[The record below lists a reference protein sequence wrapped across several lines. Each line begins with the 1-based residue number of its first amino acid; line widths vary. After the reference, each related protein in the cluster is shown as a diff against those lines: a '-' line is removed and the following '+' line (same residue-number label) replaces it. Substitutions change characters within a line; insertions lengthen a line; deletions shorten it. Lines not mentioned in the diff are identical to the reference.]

1 LAIGS
6 LNVQLERMSLLSCE
20 PPSTQFTLEQCEE
33 IAANGGLFK
42 SVDDLDG
49 DGLKDLLETAVGKTS
64 DGRQVA
70 VLIVSSPGDAREH
83 QLFLQEGPGFSA
95 LFHTGE
101 RISWFTCMEC
111 GHGFEVSADPS
122 THRIRLVGDGYIDE
136 PEIRQRATGSAP
148 ATSDLDAD
156 KAWELSQKAE
166 TVALDAVQ
174 RRYGKEIRPEGE
186 LDEAVAYQ
194 KDVFQT
200 QVDRLVRSALPE
212 AESEATSTVTL
223 RIIHSQ
229 EAGLSEAIET
239 VCVPDI
245 MKGPVDAAGI
255 ERCENA
261 TREGFVHAYQRR
273 QQLEAR

>member
-1 LAIGS
+1 
-6 LNVQLERMSLLSCE
+6 
-20 PPSTQFTLEQCEE
+20 
-33 IAANGGLFK
+33 
-42 SVDDLDG
+42 
-49 DGLKDLLETAVGKTS
+49 
-64 DGRQVA
+64 
-70 VLIVSSPGDAREH
+70 
-83 QLFLQEGPGFSA
+83 
-95 LFHTGE
+95 
-101 RISWFTCMEC
+101 MEC

-136 PEIRQRATGSAP
+136 TEAHQRATGSAP
-148 ATSDLDAD
+148 AISDLDAD
-156 KAWELSQKAE
+156 KAWELSQKAA

-174 RRYGKEIRPEGE
+174 RRYGKEIRPEGKLE
-186 LDEAVAYQ
+186 EAVAYQ

-200 QVDRLVRSALPE
+200 QVGRLVRSALPE
-212 AESEATSTVTL
+212 AESETTSTVTL
-223 RIIHSQ
+223 RIVHSQ